1 MVFKILDDGQWR
13 RVISEIW
20 RLPGHGGK
28 KGEGWQSLVIS
39 LVWEY
44 GAESK
49 KAKATKIFRE
59 ATGKEKATQR
69 ENQGDF
75 QKVPLKDA
83 VEHRSEHAE
92 EETL

>member
-1 MVFKILDDGQWR
+1 MELRAR
-13 RVISEIW
+13 RPRQLKFS
-20 RLPGHGGK
+20 GK
-28 KGEGWQSLVIS
+28 H
-39 LVWEY
+39 
-44 GAESK
+44 
-49 KAKATKIFRE
+49 
-59 ATGKEKATQR
+59 TGKEKATQR